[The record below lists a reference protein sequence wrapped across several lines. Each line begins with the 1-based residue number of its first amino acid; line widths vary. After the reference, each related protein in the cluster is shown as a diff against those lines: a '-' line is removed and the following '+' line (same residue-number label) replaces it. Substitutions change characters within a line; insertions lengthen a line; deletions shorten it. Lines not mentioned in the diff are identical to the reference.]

1 MNRPNVRPARDRAD
15 SFDQVSER
23 KARNPTLYSGRN
35 FHRPTT
41 SKRNLTVC
49 DGDRLIKIS
58 PAARLILDENAGDQ
72 IGERITRDGR
82 SIVSIQRP
90 SGI

>member
-1 MNRPNVRPARDRAD
+1 
-15 SFDQVSER
+15 
-23 KARNPTLYSGRN
+23 
-35 FHRPTT
+35 
-41 SKRNLTVC
+41 LTVC
-49 DGDRLIKIS
+49 DGNRLIKIG
-58 PAARLILDENAGDQ
+58 PAARLILDRNAGDQ